1 MTPNILRST
10 AFCAA
15 AINFVLQL
23 ANPNNF
29 QWRTTNDIQQGYLE
43 RFGKLTPQETD
54 ILLAYLKGKATNIDT
69 DLNNWFAE
77 NGFPNMK
84 LSYPESAMGF
94 GAIFDLLVEWIRPGT
109 NTKLT
114 IDNQIFEAIKMN
126 CKPGAVAAY
135 NLEGYDYPMFVL
147 DTRDKGWKVHL
158 LETEFLLDDVD
169 LLTVATDIL
178 VSKKTPFLFS
188 EVIFPS
194 VDMEIDVDLEW
205 LIGIGLEK
213 NPFQIEKAKKIVR
226 LKLDDNG
233 ARAQS
238 AVAIAS
244 RSFISQKGEVYRF
257 TKPFFIIFTND
268 NISIP
273 PFVAIVSQ
281 DAWNVVLSSSTN
293 DEL

>member
-1 MTPNILRST
+1 MPPNILSST

-29 QWRTTNDIQQGYLE
+29 QWRTTNDIQHRYLE
-43 RFGKLTPQETD
+43 SFGKLTPSETD
-54 ILLAYLKGKATNIDT
+54 ILSAYLKGKATNIDS

-84 LSYPESAMGF
+84 LSYPEHAMGF
-94 GAIFDLLVEWIRPGT
+94 GAIFDLLVEWKRPGT
-109 NTKLT
+109 KSKLT
-114 IDNQIFEAIKMN
+114 IDNQVFEAIKM
-126 CKPGAVAAY
+126 KPGAVAAY

-147 DTRDKGWKVHL
+147 DTQDKGWKVHL

-178 VSKKTPFLFS
+178 VSKKSPFLFR

-194 VDMEIDVDLEW
+194 VDMEIDVNLEW
-205 LIGIGLEK
+205 LIGMGLEK
-213 NPFQIEKAKKIVR
+213 TPFQINEAKKIVR
-226 LKLDDNG
+226 LKLDDKG
-233 ARAQS
+233 ARVQS

-257 TKPFFIIFTND
+257 TKPFFIIFAND

-293 DEL
+293 NEL